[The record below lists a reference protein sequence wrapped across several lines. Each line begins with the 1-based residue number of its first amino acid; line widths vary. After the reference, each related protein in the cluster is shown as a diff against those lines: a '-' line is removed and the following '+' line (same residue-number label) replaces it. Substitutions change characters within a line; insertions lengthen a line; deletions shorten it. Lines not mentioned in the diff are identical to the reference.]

1 MLKKI
6 CDLLKPVT
14 GRSCAMI
21 LLGCAILTFGLYN
34 IHSLSGVTEGGVIGL
49 TLWFDHHFGIS
60 PAVTGLVLNGLCYFV
75 GWKTMGKTFLVK
87 SAIAAL
93 GYSGFYAIF
102 EQFSPIY
109 PNIAEMPLAA
119 SILGAIFVGV
129 GVGLC
134 VLEESAPTGDDSL
147 ALSLSKRTG
156 VEIQWIYMV
165 SDLTVLALSLT
176 YIPLR
181 RILYSLLT
189 VTLSGQIIGWMQ
201 KIQRSPKNKKSATK
215 KT

>member
-1 MLKKI
+1 
-6 CDLLKPVT
+6 
-14 GRSCAMI
+14 MI

-60 PAVTGLVLNGLCYFV
+60 PAVTGLLLNVACYLF
-75 GWKTMGKTFLVK
+75 GWRTMGKTFIVK
-87 SAIAAL
+87 SVIAAL

-102 EQFSPIY
+102 EQFPPIY
-109 PNIAEMPLAA
+109 SRIAEMPLVA
-119 SILGAIFVGV
+119 SIVGAIFVGL

-134 VLEESAPTGDDSL
+134 VREESAPTGDDSL

-156 VEIQWIYMV
+156 IEIQWIYMF

-189 VTLSGQIIGWMQ
+189 VTLSGQIIGWIQ
-201 KIQRSPKNKKSATK
+201 KYKASSKK
-215 KT
+215 